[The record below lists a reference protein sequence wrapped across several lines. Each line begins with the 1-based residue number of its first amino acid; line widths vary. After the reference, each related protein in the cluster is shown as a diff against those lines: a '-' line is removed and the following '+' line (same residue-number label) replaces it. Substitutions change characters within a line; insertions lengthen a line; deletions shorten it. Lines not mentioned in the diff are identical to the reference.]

1 MVEERPF
8 RAVFGCRIKLGF
20 SPGAEFNRDTST
32 QLLLYQSKQ
41 PAAFDSHRSTSNL
54 WKFCVIP
61 AVGANRRSF
70 FSYLQRFCLS
80 RTATH
85 KLFIFNSLQKFIN
98 LHRL

>member
-41 PAAFDSHRSTSNL
+41 PATLIHT
-54 WKFCVIP
+54 
-61 AVGANRRSF
+61 G
-70 FSYLQRFCLS
+70 
-80 RTATH
+80 
-85 KLFIFNSLQKFIN
+85 LQKTVEILCN
-98 LHRL
+98 SRRWGQSS